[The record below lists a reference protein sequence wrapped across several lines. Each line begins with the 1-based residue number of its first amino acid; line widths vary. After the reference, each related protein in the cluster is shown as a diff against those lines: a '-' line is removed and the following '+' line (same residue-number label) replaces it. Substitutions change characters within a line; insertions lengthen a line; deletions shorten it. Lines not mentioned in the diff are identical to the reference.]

1 MNSWTSCHTAFF
13 FRLRSKTLL
22 YFTFLTY
29 VPIVGFIADFFFGFF
44 STFCEQCE
52 YPSTISVFIFFS
64 VARWNTLWHCEL
76 WQELVQNQAL
86 SSWSVECL
94 VSSTNNER
102 SICKSHWVHSKMND
116 FNNDKTFSN
125 WKVTEWMW
133 LTRLGGR
140 LTFRELVNL
149 IRFASRVKSNQQ
161 GICWTSRKEGT
172 SG

>member
-13 FRLRSKTLL
+13 FRMRSKTLL

-29 VPIVGFIADFFFGFF
+29 VPIVAFYRRLLFGFF

-52 YPSTISVFIFFS
+52 YPSMIYVFIFS
-64 VARWNTLWHCEL
+64 RLRVETHCDIVNVS
-76 WQELVQNQAL
+76 QELAQNQAL

-116 FNNDKTFSN
+116 FNNNKTFLN
-125 WKVTEWMW
+125 WKVTEWTR
-133 LTRLGGR
+133 LTRLGR

-149 IRFASRVKSNQQ
+149 IRFAFRVKSNQQ
-161 GICWTSRKEGT
+161 GSWWTSRKGWI

>member
-13 FRLRSKTLL
+13 LDCAVKHYFISLSSLMCLSLVLSPTSFLVSFRHFVNNVNIHQWFMFLFFSRLRVETHCD
-22 YFTFLTY
+22 
-29 VPIVGFIADFFFGFF
+29 IV
-44 STFCEQCE
+44 
-52 YPSTISVFIFFS
+52 
-64 VARWNTLWHCEL
+64 NL
-76 WQELVQNQAL
+76 WQELAQNQAL

-116 FNNDKTFSN
+116 FNNNKTFLN
-125 WKVTEWMW
+125 WKVTEWTR
-133 LTRLGGR
+133 LTRLGR

-149 IRFASRVKSNQQ
+149 IRFAFRVKSNQQ
-161 GICWTSRKEGT
+161 GSWWTSRKGWI